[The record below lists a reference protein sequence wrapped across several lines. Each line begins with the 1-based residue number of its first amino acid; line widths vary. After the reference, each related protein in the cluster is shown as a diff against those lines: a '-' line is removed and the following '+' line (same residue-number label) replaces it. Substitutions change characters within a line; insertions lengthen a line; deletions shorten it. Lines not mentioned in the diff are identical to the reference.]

1 MYICSDFQDFKKTFI
16 GLKNPKYLVIPA
28 DLSPQKKENVELN
41 DFLKNKEF
49 CSLENS
55 LGNKDDV
62 LSQIQDL
69 FQTNVKK
76 NWLYSYTS
84 KVLLSVKQIEAL
96 NKVFLLNSFVK
107 KNSTSNL
114 VIFCPD
120 RRINNLLANIYLG
133 RKEFLRIEFPSL
145 YAWFRFFRTF
155 LRVLFNFQARVN
167 ANTIILTL
175 SSPTSKNYTDP
186 YYGDLPL
193 ISDKNKKSIFIYLS
207 SGHKISLYKNDKT
220 LPLEAFAKV
229 TDVLNAWL
237 ISLLEGWKNSLS
249 KNEDGSLFHYE
260 VNKFLRASEIYNGDF
275 FYHCFLKASF
285 SRIFNSLSPSKILYP
300 FENRSWEKL
309 LLHSAYETG
318 IKNTTGYQHSSIT
331 ERHLAL
337 KVLDHE
343 LSSKDLPLK
352 IITSGQVTLDWLKL
366 HSPGI
371 AKKLI
376 CGGSLRKVREK
387 LNLPRQK
394 GILVPISS
402 SINEAR
408 LILTVLNRLPDKIS
422 MPIIVRSHPT
432 INIDKL
438 FNAMK
443 WNSNITLSKEKKLS
457 EDLTCCHV
465 ILYSSST
472 VAIEGML
479 SGRLPIFLDIG
490 DIPSGDPLLGNA
502 FFSVKCENDIVKV
515 MKKIDDWTSNELK
528 KNQSNAMFFSRSYLK
543 DITPEKFLSL
553 LD

>member
-16 GLKNPKYLVIPA
+16 GLKNPKYLVIPV
-28 DLSPQKKENVELN
+28 DLSPQKKENLELN

-49 CSLENS
+49 CCLENN
-55 LGNKDDV
+55 LGYKVDV
-62 LSQIQDL
+62 LNEIHDL
-69 FQTNVKK
+69 FQKNLNK

-84 KVLLSVKQIEAL
+84 KVLLSVKQIDAL
-96 NKVFLLNSFVK
+96 NKVFLINSFVK

-120 RRINNLLANIYLG
+120 SRINNLLANIYQG
-133 RKEFLRIEFPSL
+133 RKKFLRIKFPSL
-145 YAWFRFFRTF
+145 YAWLRFFRTF
-155 LRVLFNFQARVN
+155 LRVLFNLQPRVN
-167 ANTIILTL
+167 ANTLILTL
-175 SSPTSKNYTDP
+175 SSPTSKNYIDP

-207 SGHKISLYKNDKT
+207 SGYKIPLYKNNKI

-237 ISLLEGWKNSLS
+237 ITLIEGWKYSLP
-249 KNEDGSLFHYE
+249 KNDDGSLFYYE
-260 VNKFLRASEIYNGDF
+260 INKFLRASEISNGDF

-285 SRIFNSLSPSKILYP
+285 SRIFNSLSPSTILYP

-309 LLHSAYETG
+309 LLHSAYEVG
-318 IKNTTGYQHSSIT
+318 IKNTIGYQHSSIT

-337 KVLDHE
+337 KILVNE
-343 LSSKDLPLK
+343 LRPKDLPLK
-352 IITSGQVTLDWLKL
+352 IITSGQVTLEWLKL
-366 HSPGI
+366 HSPAI

-376 CGGSLRKVREK
+376 CGGSLRKVKEK
-387 LNLPRQK
+387 LNLPSQK

-408 LILTVLNRLPDKIS
+408 LILTVLNGLSDKIS

-432 INIDKL
+432 INIDQL

-457 EDLTCCHV
+457 EDLTCCHLV
-465 ILYSSST
+465 LYSSST

-515 MKKIDDWTSNELK
+515 MKKIDSWTSSELK
-528 KNQSNAMFFSRSYLK
+528 KNQSKALLFSKSYLQ
-543 DITPEKFLSL
+543 DVTPQKFLSL